1 MKQLTCEMCGSTD
14 LIKQDGVFVC
24 QACGTK
30 YSVEE
35 AKKMMVE
42 GTVEVTGTVKV
53 DNSAAIANYLKMAQ
67 SALDA
72 SNQKEAEDYANKII
86 ELDPKHSEAWLIKGE
101 SAGWQSSA
109 ANPRLT
115 DAVTAWLN
123 AIEYIDDT
131 GRSKLREM
139 IAEKFTHLMLAMI
152 SLRCK
157 NFGTIPNA
165 ENENAAKTEVSNCV
179 TLMNTLMAKG
189 GVSFNRAF
197 IYNQV
202 ADMLNK
208 AAVAG
213 HNDASKDFGDF
224 GTNHSSM
231 SKWQWE
237 RYTASGDSCLSILSY
252 SLNYVRDT
260 SLGRTIC
267 DNLVSI
273 GESVRDSCSWTFDVN
288 SWSAD
293 HHVRDYSFT
302 QGAKDS
308 RTKRISGW
316 KQKKDEFNT
325 SDKHKALSIVQGGRA
340 EEEEA
345 TAKMRYWED
354 HAEDRTALEGER
366 STLQERIG
374 QMSDMLRSL
383 SVLSEIQAVEN
394 EIAEMQ
400 RTLSGLGFFKGKEKK
415 AIQARIDERRSILSQ
430 LQTRKEQDEAPI
442 QSDIDSAKRR
452 LAEIDEEFLKSR
464 GRIPASEIRY
474 IFNDAIKDG
483 KLNITPN
490 MVLECFKE
498 IETDEFQPSIEK
510 SAVTPFSE
518 LGDSWAVLFKNPK
531 RDEDNQS
538 VGAPIHLYAESP
550 DSPISVIVVP
560 AQYSVESAVSL
571 CKEASRLL
579 QAITNDEAISK
590 DDLEEN
596 LCDLIYSKD
605 RSLFVYGQLRVEYAA
620 FFTEMLGV
628 SLPFAFAVIRVND

>member
-24 QACGTK
+24 QTCGCK
-30 YSVEE
+30 YSLEE
-35 AKKMMVE
+35 ARKMMVE

-53 DNSAAIANYLKMAQ
+53 DNSAAIANYLKLAQ

-86 ELDPKHSEAWLIKGE
+86 ELAPRHSEAWLIKGE
-101 SAGWQSSA
+101 AAGWQSSA

-123 AIEYIDDT
+123 AIEYADNTDR
-131 GRSKLREM
+131 GKLREA

-157 NFGTIPNA
+157 NFGTIPSA
-165 ENENAAKTEVSNCV
+165 ENDKTTKTEVSNCV
-179 TLMNTLMAKG
+179 TLMNTLMTKG

-197 IYNQV
+197 IYNQI

-213 HNDASKDFGDF
+213 YKDASKDFGDF

-252 SLNYVRDT
+252 ALNYVRDT

-273 GESVRDSCSWTFDVN
+273 GESVRDSCSWKFDVN
-288 SWSAD
+288 SWTAD
-293 HHVRDYSFT
+293 HHVREYSFT

-308 RTKRISGW
+308 RTKSISGW
-316 KQKKDEFNT
+316 KQKKDEFDIGDR
-325 SDKHKALSIVQGGRA
+325 SKALSIVQGGRVK
-340 EEEEA
+340 EEE
-345 TAKMRYWED
+345 TAARTRYWED
-354 HAEDRTALEGER
+354 HTEDKLALEKER
-366 STLQERIG
+366 NTLQERIG
-374 QMSDMLRSL
+374 QMSDKLRSL
-383 SVLSEIQAVEN
+383 SVLSEIQVVED
-394 EIAEMQ
+394 EIAEIKK
-400 RTLSGLGFFKGKEKK
+400 TLSGLGFFKGKEKK
-415 AIQARIDERRSILSQ
+415 ALQARIDESQSKLSQ
-430 LQTRKEQDEAPI
+430 LQARRKQDEAPI
-442 QSDIDSAKRR
+442 LSEIQSTESRI
-452 LAEIDEEFLKSR
+452 AEIDEEFSKSR
-464 GRIPASEIRY
+464 GRIPADEVHY
-474 IFNDAIKDG
+474 IFDNAIKDG

-498 IETDEFQPSIEK
+498 IATDEFQPSIER
-510 SAVTPFSE
+510 TPVAAFSE
-518 LGDSWAVLFKNPK
+518 LGDSWLVSFKNPK
-531 RDEDNQS
+531 RDKDNQS
-538 VGAPIHLYAESP
+538 VGAPIQLYAESP
-550 DSPISVIVVP
+550 DSPISVIVIP
-560 AQYSVESAVSL
+560 AHRNVDSAVSL
-571 CKEASRLL
+571 CNEASRLL
-579 QAITNDEAISK
+579 LAITNDETISK
-590 DDLEEN
+590 DDLEEK
-596 LCDLIYSKD
+596 LCDLIYNKD

-620 FFTEMLGV
+620 FFIEMLGI